1 LGGGSPFWILGLG
14 ERIGVYS
21 LGNPATPQ
29 LQISATSTNTV
40 ALSWPAPAAAFAV
53 QQSPS
58 LNSPNWVTVTD
69 RSVVVAGR
77 NQVVLPA
84 PSGTRFYRLV
94 SE

>member
-1 LGGGSPFWILGLG
+1 M
-14 ERIGVYS
+14 
-21 LGNPATPQ
+21 NT
-29 LQISATSTNTV
+29 TSTNTV
-40 ALSWPAPAAAFAV
+40 VLSWPTPAAAFAV

-58 LNSPNWVTVTD
+58 LSPANWLTVTD
-69 RSVVVAGR
+69 RSFVVVGR